1 MKIKMY
7 KTDDGIIAKII
18 DNEKELEFSS
28 LDMIDYLY
36 KTNTDIEFEY
46 DDISEEEKTK
56 IVDLYNKIKAKV
68 LEIKNEDSSIE
79 CDPK

>member
-18 DNEKELEFSS
+18 DNEKELEFSN

>member
-18 DNEKELEFSS
+18 DNGKELEFSN

-46 DDISEEEKTK
+46 DNISEEEKTK

-68 LEIKNEDSSIE
+68 SKIKNEDSSTE
-79 CDPK
+79 GDPK

>member
-1 MKIKMY
+1 MKITMY

-18 DNEKELEFSS
+18 DNEKELEFSN

>member
-18 DNEKELEFSS
+18 DNEKELEFSN

-46 DDISEEEKTK
+46 DNISEEEKTK

>member
-18 DNEKELEFSS
+18 DNEKELEFAN

>member
-18 DNEKELEFSS
+18 DNEKELEFSN

-46 DDISEEEKTK
+46 DDITKEEKTK